1 MKKLAKNLMIC
12 VLLPLAVIALVFYA
26 ILTGGSPTYE
36 SIPDGTGS
44 SSNTVVGLWL
54 REGTLWHLKGSSL
67 FYRGDEEAVDLPTY
81 KADLRREDGCF
92 YCVHKHAL
100 WRWDPAS
107 EQAEKLCRID
117 GDADYL
123 CVVTQHYALAT
134 DGYLLFPVE
143 LETQEIRQMT
153 LPGGTLVDCAGDALL
168 FIRQKELIELRC
180 DTGEVELLYQAEET
194 LRWACYGQEDDRPPR
209 PGYSGR
215 GGFVCAAGSEGRGG
229 VSAAEELAAGQ
240 DAGAHAVL
248 YGDLSGHDHIIQTGV
263 LLDGM
268 GVIGTVTDGLRV
280 EQHQVGVHAL
290 PDQALGGQV
299 IDRAGREHILRM
311 AFSSVMTFC
320 SRT

>member
-26 ILTGGSPTYE
+26 ILTGSSPGYE

-67 FYRGDEEAVDLPTY
+67 LYRGDEEAVDLPTY
-81 KADLRREDGCF
+81 KVDFRPEDGGF
-92 YCVHKHAL
+92 YYVHKHAL

-123 CVVTQHYALAT
+123 CAVTQHYALAT

-168 FIRQKELIELRC
+168 FIRGNELIELRC

-194 LRWACYGQEDDRPPR
+194 LCWACYGQE
-209 PGYSGR
+209 
-215 GGFVCAAGSEGRGG
+215 A
-229 VSAAEELAAGQ
+229 VS
-240 DAGAHAVL
+240 VL
-248 YGDLSGHDHIIQTGV
+248 R
-263 LLDGM
+263 DGTL
-268 GVIGTVTDGLRV
+268 V
-280 EQHQVGVHAL
+280 Q
-290 PDQALGGQV
+290 
-299 IDRAGREHILRM
+299 IDRATGEARERALPFDGVRVEDDGRLWLLESRSAEDGCFRLHLWQYDEAGGFLEQPLEEHLIYTPALDQCRLEVEEQTY
-311 AFSSVMTFC
+311 AIASEIFLTTGEIS
-320 SRT
+320 